1 MRLSDTMLGI
11 LLVLF
16 GLVVGLYAQSFP
28 DIPGQKYGA
37 AVFPVSIAFG
47 FVICGLMMLVHGL
60 RSAPAPLIT
69 RSEWTRKPGALLAV
83 AITIVCVMAYVLF
96 ARQVGFIPMAVAI
109 LLVLFRML
117 GVPWGK
123 AIAYAIGSA
132 LVCDFVFRTLLLVP
146 LPFGFMPRPPW

>member
-11 LLVLF
+11 LLAVF
-16 GLVVGLYAQSFP
+16 GLALGLYAQSFP

-37 AVFPVSIAFG
+37 AVFPVMISFG
-47 FVICGLMMLVHGL
+47 FFVCGMLLTISGL

-96 ARQVGFIPMAVAI
+96 ARQIGFIPMAVAI
-109 LLVLFRML
+109 LMVLFRML
-117 GVPWGK
+117 NVPWLK
-123 AIAYAIGSA
+123 AIFYAIASA
-132 LVCDFVFRTLLLVP
+132 LLCDFVFRGLLLVP
-146 LPFGFMPRPPW
+146 LPFGYMPRPPW

>member
-1 MRLSDTMLGI
+1 MRLSDTMLGV
-11 LLVLF
+11 LLVVF

-47 FVICGLMMLVHGL
+47 FFVCGLVMVVHGL

-83 AITIVCVMAYVLF
+83 AVTIACILAYVFF
-96 ARQVGFIPMAVAI
+96 ARTLGFIPMAVAI
-109 LLVLFRML
+109 LMVLFRML
-117 GVPWGK
+117 DVPWVK
-123 AIAYAIGSA
+123 AAAYAIGAA

-146 LPFGFMPRPPW
+146 LPFGLMPRLPW